1 MEIELTK
8 LLTGECYFEI
18 TIGDDVYSTSE
29 EISEILNLDLDTY
42 NRILANKIVRHK
54 NYVMCM
60 NGSIDVYKDLVFDLC
75 NIPEETYIDRFK
87 ETFTEQ
93 LTLLA
98 LGGV

>member
-18 TIGDDVYSTSE
+18 AIGDNFYSTSE
-29 EISEILNLDLDTY
+29 EISKIFNLDIDVY
-42 NRILANKIVRHK
+42 NRILANKVVRHK
-54 NYVMCM
+54 NYTMCL
-60 NGSIDVYKDLVFDLC
+60 NGNIDAYKDLVFDLC
-75 NIPEETYIDRFK
+75 NIPKETYIDRFK